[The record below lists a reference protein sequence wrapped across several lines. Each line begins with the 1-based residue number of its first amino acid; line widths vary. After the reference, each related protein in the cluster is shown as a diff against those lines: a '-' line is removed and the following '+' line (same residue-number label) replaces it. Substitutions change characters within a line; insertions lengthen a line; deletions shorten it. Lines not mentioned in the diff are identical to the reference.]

1 MDEQV
6 DAVQDTVESLWSTE
20 QIASIQTIAMY
31 LLLAGVFSFYIRFL
45 YRRFNLSKTGTDS
58 VSIIFPL
65 LTVVT
70 VAVIM
75 TIKSSLALSLG
86 MVGALS
92 IVRFR
97 TAIRQP
103 QELAYLFLCIAI
115 GLSLG
120 AEFPELA
127 MILVLIASV
136 CAVWMGRQQSDDEST
151 RLVLTVAGGDS
162 EGLFDPATGVLA
174 VLKELLVEV
183 QLKRLEVRDGTPQM
197 RVELAELEPAQAID
211 LVQNL
216 SAHFP
221 SSRIKIQ

>member
-20 QIASIQTIAMY
+20 QIASIQTIAVY
-31 LLLAGVFSFYIRFL
+31 LLLAFLFSFYIRFL
-45 YRRFNLSKTGTDS
+45 YRRFHVVQSGTDS

>member
-6 DAVQDTVESLWSTE
+6 DAVQNTVESLWSAE
-20 QIASIQTIAMY
+20 QIASIQTIAIY
-31 LLLAGVFSFYIRFL
+31 LLLAFLFSFYIRFL
-45 YRRFNLSKTGTDS
+45 YRRFHVVESGTDS

-120 AEFPELA
+120 AEFPQLA
-127 MILVLIASV
+127 VILVIIASV
-136 CAVWMGRQQSDDEST
+136 CAFWMGRQAESDSINP
-151 RLVLTVAGGDS
+151 LVLTVAGDNA
-162 EGLFDPATGVLA
+162 EVLFDAATGVIASLSEY
-174 VLKELLVEV
+174 VGEV
-183 QLKRLEVRDGTPQM
+183 QLKRLEVQGESSQV
-197 RVELAELEPAQAID
+197 RVELSGIDTAKALEVMQH
-211 LVQNL
+211 LTTL
-216 SAHFP
+216 FP
-221 SSRIKIQ
+221 NSRIKIQ

>member
-6 DAVQDTVESLWSTE
+6 DVVQDKIESLWSAE

-31 LLLAGVFSFYIRFL
+31 LLLAGVISFYIRFL
-45 YRRFNLSKTGTDS
+45 YRRFNLAKTGTDS
-58 VSIIFPL
+58 VSVIFPL

-103 QELAYLFLCIAI
+103 QELVYLFLCIAI

-127 MILVLIASV
+127 ILLALIASV
-136 CAVWMGRQQSDDEST
+136 CAFWMGRQQSEDPST
-151 RLVLTVAGGDS
+151 PLVLTVTGEDS
-162 EGLFDPATGVLA
+162 ESLFDPATGVLA
-174 VLKELLVEV
+174 TLRELVTEI
-183 QLKRLEVRDGTPQM
+183 QLKRLEVRDGNSQV
-197 RVELAELEPAQAID
+197 RVELAELEPDQAID

-216 SAHFP
+216 GRLFP
-221 SSRIKIQ
+221 TARIKIQ

>member
-6 DAVQDTVESLWSTE
+6 DAVQNTVESLWSAE
-20 QIASIQTIAMY
+20 QIASIQTIAVY
-31 LLLAGVFSFYIRFL
+31 LLLAFLFSFYIRFL
-45 YRRFNLSKTGTDS
+45 YRRFHVVQSGADS

-120 AEFPELA
+120 AEFPQLA
-127 MILVLIASV
+127 VILVIIASV
-136 CAVWMGRQQSDDEST
+136 CAFWMGRQVESDSVNP
-151 RLVLTVAGGDS
+151 LVLTVAGDNA
-162 EGLFDPATGVLA
+162 EVLFDAATGVIASLGEYVA
-174 VLKELLVEV
+174 EV
-183 QLKRLEVRDGTPQM
+183 QLKRLEVQGENSQV
-197 RVELAELEPAQAID
+197 RVELNGIDTVKALEVVKH
-211 LVQNL
+211 LTTL
-216 SAHFP
+216 FP
-221 SSRIKIQ
+221 NSRIKIQ